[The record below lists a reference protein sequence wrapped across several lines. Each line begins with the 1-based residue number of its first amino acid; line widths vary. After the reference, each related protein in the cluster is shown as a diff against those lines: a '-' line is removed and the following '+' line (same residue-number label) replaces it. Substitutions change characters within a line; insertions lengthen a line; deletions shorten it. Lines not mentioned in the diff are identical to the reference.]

1 MEYYDF
7 IKAFNTPL
15 LNINNEYQRSD
26 KNDLH
31 KYVVLYD
38 YIINAQYLKKQSP
51 LSILEIGIREG
62 DSIKVWDESPLFD
75 KVVGLD
81 IDPKEK
87 KVVKFTYSDKV
98 ILEQGM
104 DGYDPKITQYISEKH
119 SKFDIILD
127 DGDHIWES
135 QVKFFEQYFPLLN
148 PGGVIMCEDITQTYL
163 PQLQQFC
170 QQYEDFYVFDL
181 RAKANAHGNDIVA
194 IIKNSL

>member
-1 MEYYDF
+1 MQYYDF
-7 IKAFNTPL
+7 IKAFDTPL
-15 LNINNEYQRSD
+15 VTTKGTSQRSD

-51 LSILEIGIREG
+51 LSILEIGIRQG
-62 DSIKVWDESPLFD
+62 DSIKIWEESPLFD

-81 IDPKEK
+81 ITPAGAEGGVQFEFSN
-87 KVVKFTYSDKV
+87 KVT
-98 ILEQGM
+98 LEQGM
-104 DGYDPKITQYISEKH
+104 DGYDPKVVNYISEKH

-135 QVKFFEQYFPLLN
+135 QVKFFELYYPLLN
-148 PGGVIMCEDITQTYL
+148 PGGVIMCEDITQIYL
-163 PQLQQFC
+163 PQLQKFC

-181 RAKANAHGNDIVA
+181 RAKSNFHGNEIVA
-194 IIKNSL
+194 IIKA